1 MAKSIRDDNNKKLNY
16 VGRLHKAI
24 TACRKLKHSIDKKNI
39 KMLDAYTSGYY
50 KNEIGVTDPHPINL
64 IDRAVSIWL
73 PYLVGGYPK
82 IIISPRINLQ
92 FTPFANVFQMSL
104 NQLLKDMKFDMR
116 TLRPAVLNSLFSQ
129 GIVKTATNKTGTL
142 KLKGYEVDYGTPF
155 SEIVSDS
162 NYVFDITAKER
173 EQYEFEGDIYY
184 LPTKEAKEMFPKYAD
199 KITPDFK
206 LYGDKSAKE
215 ITNPNHIAYN
225 ELKEYSMFIDLWIP
239 REKVIITILPPNKGC
254 TKLLRTTNYTGPT
267 SGPYDILSYKHF
279 PESTTPI
286 PPVYGLM
293 ELDAAINCLF
303 SKARNQAERLKKVGI
318 GTSGSTTDF
327 EIVRDARDGDMLLL
341 SNPENVKELTLGGV
355 VPEIY
360 EFIGFSLNQ
369 YSEQG
374 GNLFTT
380 GGRKS
385 QAKTLGQEELLMSNA
400 SRALNDMSQAVHRFA
415 SNIAEKLAFELWN
428 NPTMQIKT
436 IRELP
441 GGIQIPKIY
450 NQLQQEGRFTDYYLD
465 IEMYSMQKVT
475 PEQKLQRIMQI
486 LTGWILP
493 TAPMAAQQGQQLN
506 VPAITKELS
515 TYMDLNT
522 DSWFLTENPQQ
533 NQMTGMGAYQ
543 PMGQM
548 GAQSQGS
555 MKPKSSDQRFGASE
569 ADNQNNRN
577 AQLNAQTQSKG
588 EGY

>member
-1 MAKSIRDDNNKKLNY
+1 MAKSIKDETDKKVNY
-16 VGRLHKAI
+16 VGRLHRAI
-24 TACRKLKHSIDKKNI
+24 VACKKMKHSTDKKNL
-39 KMLDAYTSGYY
+39 KMLDTYASNYY
-50 KNEIGVTDPHPINL
+50 KNEIGTGDPHPLNL

-104 NQLLKDMKFDMR
+104 NQLLRDMKFDNR

-129 GIVKTATNKTGTL
+129 GIVKTATDKSGTFRY
-142 KLKGYEVDYGTPF
+142 KGYLSDFGIPY

-184 LPTKEAKEMFPKYAD
+184 IPTKDAREEFPKYAD

-215 ITNPNHIAYN
+215 ITNPNHIQYN
-225 ELKEYSMFIDLWIP
+225 ELKEYSTFIDLWIP
-239 REKVIITILPPNKGC
+239 REKVVITILPPHKEC
-254 TKLLRTTNYTGPT
+254 TKILRTVNHSGPI
-267 SGPYDILSYKHF
+267 SGPYDILTYKNF
-279 PESTTPI
+279 PESTVPI
-286 PPVYGLM
+286 PPIYTLM
-293 ELDAAINCLF
+293 ELDTAINCLF

-318 GTSGSTTDF
+318 GTSGNTTDF
-327 EIVRDARDGDMLLL
+327 ETVRDSKDGDMLLL
-341 SNPENVKELTLGGV
+341 TNPENVKELTLGGV

-360 EFIGFSLNQ
+360 DFIGFSLNQ

-385 QAKTLGQEELLMSNA
+385 QAKTLGQEEMLMSNA
-400 SRALNDMSQAVHRFA
+400 SRTLNDMSQAVHRFA

-436 IRELP
+436 IRDLP

-450 NQLQQEGRFTDYYLD
+450 NQLQQEGKFTDYYLN
-465 IEMYSMQKVT
+465 IEMYSMQKLT

-493 TAPMAAQQGQQLN
+493 TSQLAAQQGQQLN
-506 VPAITKELS
+506 IPVITKELS
-515 TYMDLNT
+515 TYMDLET
-522 DSWFLTENPQQ
+522 DSWFLTENPMQ
-533 NQMTGMGAYQ
+533 NQGMQPNSYQ

-548 GAQSQGS
+548 GGQNQMST
-555 MKPKSSDQRFGASE
+555 KTKSSDQRFGASQ
-569 ADNQNNRN
+569 ADNQNNKN
-577 AQLNAQTQSKG
+577 AQLNAQTQPKN